1 MRKLRTLIGLVLVL
15 VVAGIGYV
23 WFWGGSGEPT
33 TAVTAPPV
41 TTSSAP
47 ASTALPAVEQDAPAT
62 AIDTSM
68 APATTSATTTATDP
82 APATTRVESPGESSA
97 VVYRIDSASS
107 TVRFE
112 MDEILNGSPKR
123 VVGVT
128 SEVAGEVLVDFADPA
143 ASALGAVVINVRT
156 LETDSSFRD
165 RAMRGPILGSSRD
178 ENEFATF
185 EPTAVEGFPDEVAV
199 GDNVTLVVTGDLALS
214 GVTRAVVFDIEVTL
228 VDEERIEVTG
238 SATVLRSDFGLQI
251 PSVPSVSDVAD
262 EILLAIDLV
271 AVATGG

>member
-15 VVAGIGYV
+15 VVAGVAYV
-23 WFWGGSGEPT
+23 WFSGGSGEPT

-41 TTSSAP
+41 TTAP
-47 ASTALPAVEQDAPAT
+47 APAATAPPPEVEQDAPEA
-62 AIDTSM
+62 
-68 APATTSATTTATDP
+68 ATTTSTAAATTTTATDP
-82 APATTRVESPGESSA
+82 TPAPTPADASGGPSA
-97 VVYRIDSASS
+97 IVYRIDSASS

-112 MDEILNGSPKR
+112 IDEILNGSPKR

-128 SEVAGEVLVDFADPA
+128 SEVAGEALIDFADPA
-143 ASALGAVVINVRT
+143 ASALGTVVINVRT

-185 EPTAVEGFPDEVAV
+185 EPTTVEGFPDEVAV

-214 GVTRAVVFDIEVTL
+214 GVTRSVVFDIEVML

-262 EILLAIDLV
+262 EILLAVDLV